1 MGFFLYC
8 AAGIRPITRFSSGNS
23 KTVLFG
29 AGLGLSRS
37 LSYGFIARWREKGK
51 LLNPAGFLIRVKGGD
66 RLREASWKFQANL
79 CHAFPDEN

>member
-66 RLREASWKFQANL
+66 RLREASWKFQPNL
-79 CHAFPDEN
+79 CHVIPDEN